1 MPHELSY
8 SAGVL
13 GDHPPL
19 DDIDMRIVAALQRDC
34 KTPLARIGETVG
46 LSAPSV
52 MERIRKLEQAGVI
65 RGYHADVDAKKV
77 GLDIT
82 AFVGVSINFPKG
94 IDRFEK
100 TVKPMPQV
108 LECHHVT
115 GGPTLLLKVKVRNT
129 AALEQLISNI
139 RVIEGVERTETMVV
153 LSTSTER
160 FRVHLEVPPDDEI
173 RGKRGRRRK
182 P

>member
-1 MPHELSY
+1 MTS
-8 SAGVL
+8 
-13 GDHPPL
+13 
-19 DDIDMRIVAALQRDC
+19 
-34 KTPLARIGETVG
+34 LARIGESVW

-52 MERIRKLEQAGVI
+52 MERVRKLEQGGVI
-65 RGYHADVDAKKV
+65 LGYHAQIEGRRV

-100 TVKPMPQV
+100 TVMPMPQV

-129 AALEQLISNI
+129 AALEELIGSI
-139 RVIEGVERTETMVV
+139 RIIEGVERTETMVV

-160 FRVHLEVPPDDEI
+160 ARVHIELSPRGEPPA
-173 RGKRGRRRK
+173 RRGRRRRRTG
-182 P
+182 

>member
-1 MPHELSY
+1 MGLVIDE
-8 SAGVL
+8 
-13 GDHPPL
+13 PPDL
-19 DDIDMRIVAALQRDC
+19 DETDMRIVAALQADA
-34 KTPLARIGETVG
+34 KMSLARIGESVD

-52 MERIRKLEQAGVI
+52 MERVRKLEQAGVI
-65 RGYHADVDAKKV
+65 RGYHALVDAKKI

-100 TVKPMPQV
+100 AVRPMPEV

-115 GGPTLLLKVKVRNT
+115 GGPTLILKVKVRNT
-129 AALEQLISNI
+129 AALEALISNI
-139 RVIEGVERTETMVV
+139 RIIEGVERTETMVV

-160 FRVHLEVPPDDEI
+160 SELPIELRAADKARP
-173 RGKRGRRRK
+173 RRTRK
-182 P
+182 KKPAG

>member
-1 MPHELSY
+1 MID
-8 SAGVL
+8 A
-13 GDHPPL
+13 PPDL
-19 DDIDMRIVAALQRDC
+19 DEIDLRIVAELQSDA
-34 KTPLARIGETVG
+34 KAPLARIGETVG

-52 MERIRKLEQAGVI
+52 MERVRKLEQAGVI

-94 IDRFEK
+94 IDHFEK
-100 TVKPMPQV
+100 TVRPMPQV

-115 GGPTLLLKVKVRNT
+115 GGPTLLMKVKVRNT
-129 AALEQLISNI
+129 AALEELISSI
-139 RVIEGVERTETMVV
+139 RIIEGVERTETMVV

-160 FRVHLEVPPDDEI
+160 ARVNIEVPPADAEA
-173 RGKRGRRRK
+173 RSRRGRRRRA
-182 P
+182 

>member
-1 MPHELSY
+1 MIDDPPH
-8 SAGVL
+8 
-13 GDHPPL
+13 L
-19 DDIDMRIVAALQRDC
+19 DEIDLRIVAELQSDA
-34 KTPLARIGETVG
+34 KAALARIGETVG

-52 MERIRKLEQAGVI
+52 MERVRKLEQAGVI

-100 TVKPMPQV
+100 TVRPMPQV

-115 GGPTLLLKVKVRNT
+115 GGPTLLMKVKVRNT
-129 AALEQLISNI
+129 AALEELISSI
-139 RVIEGVERTETMVV
+139 RIIEGVERTETMVV

-160 FRVHLEVPPDDEI
+160 AQVNIEVPPPDAEA
-173 RGKRGRRRK
+173 RSRRGRRRRA
-182 P
+182 